1 MVFFGYFCQQYIAD
15 YRRNEERKSASCI
28 SCTGVDNSNTSPVH
42 WRVDKWHRNT
52 SLYLD
57 EGCTTFSCHCRPC
70 LDFIKSSLNL
80 TPPMFNQVF
89 ARSKSRSWHN
99 SHVVLIVALPKWA
112 RALSW
117 WKVLFQWHHIGS
129 QTLIYVESAHNPIT
143 FPLADPLE
151 DDKSTFEA

>member
-1 MVFFGYFCQQYIAD
+1 M
-15 YRRNEERKSASCI
+15 RNESQ
-28 SCTGVDNSNTSPVH
+28 H
-42 WRVDKWHRNT
+42 RVFPALVLITATHLLYIEGLINDRNT

-151 DDKSTFEA
+151 DDKSTFEAYTDSTPH